1 MKVFLVFLK
10 KEFLGGLRSKKL
22 LICLILF
29 ALIGMLSLY
38 RENHARFDGQHDA
51 RID

>member
-1 MKVFLVFLK
+1 MKTFLVFLK

-29 ALIGMLSLY
+29 ALIGMLSPLQ
-38 RENHARFDGQHDA
+38 RKSCP
-51 RID
+51 I